1 MPLITQAAF
10 VELTKSE
17 TSMHLDD
24 LHILLGLNPS
34 TPPLNKFLADLSGTP
49 TVPQPDAKAYP
60 DVLYHNYYDLGVSFC
75 YTPASGSN
83 IPARPKPE
91 DLVLDSIDI
100 YHRSEEEA
108 VPSRPGRLPKPI
120 FNTFKGVPI
129 DFPLVETKEES
140 TAATTPLT
148 SFTLDE
154 ETIGKDLV
162 GKLGEPTKK
171 GGGTRGQDV
180 YLEWAKLGIQIDLKD
195 QGKEVT
201 EEQKKRGLGGVWDK
215 AAEWSW
221 SCLKVFEKAA

>member
-1 MPLITQAAF
+1 
-10 VELTKSE
+10 
-17 TSMHLDD
+17 MHLDD
-24 LHILLGLNPS
+24 LHSLLGSNPS
-34 TPPLNKFLADLSGTP
+34 SPRLNNFLANLSDTP
-49 TVPQPDAKAYP
+49 TGPQPDVKAYP

-75 YTPASGSN
+75 YTPAAGSS
-83 IPARPKPE
+83 ISARANPE

-100 YHRSEEEA
+100 YHRSEEEV
-108 VPSRPGRLPKPI
+108 VPPRPGRLPKPT
-120 FNTFKGVPI
+120 FDTFKGVPTE
-129 DFPLVETKEES
+129 FPLVATTKDES
-140 TAATTPLT
+140 SATTPLT
-148 SFTLDE
+148 SFILDA